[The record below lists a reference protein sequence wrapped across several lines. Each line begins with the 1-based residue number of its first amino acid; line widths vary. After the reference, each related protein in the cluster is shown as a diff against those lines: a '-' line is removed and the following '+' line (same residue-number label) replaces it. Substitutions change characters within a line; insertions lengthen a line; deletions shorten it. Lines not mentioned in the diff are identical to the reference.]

1 LFTILPKNF
10 SLGLKKLSLGHTI
23 SNFKLI
29 RAGRNMFSDWAGKWE
44 QLILDQKSRMYIV
57 QGDGGLNELAVNSSN
72 LDSKTVALIVD
83 IGTRAI
89 WIWHGKDV
97 GPKDKFVGARAARAL
112 RSVVGPKFRTM
123 SPISEGEESSDFSKV
138 FESGGVSEEPLAPS
152 DQLEDVPEEPLAP
165 PVQLEDATPSKEVI
179 EEVTNSVE
187 IDTSVSQP
195 VANKTELKIVE
206 PSEISLPSIDPEKV
220 RDLASFLISFV
231 LKQIYRVEPITSKT
245 KAHDLFRVSVE
256 GVQLCKLKI
265 QIQNTAISVLEAIFD
280 EKEEEESFFE
290 ELTDYLEMLQKI
302 SLSR

>member
-1 LFTILPKNF
+1 
-10 SLGLKKLSLGHTI
+10 
-23 SNFKLI
+23 
-29 RAGRNMFSDWAGKWE
+29 MFSDWAGKWE

-57 QGDGGLNELAVNSSN
+57 QGDGGLNELPVNSSN

-123 SPISEGEESSDFSKV
+123 SPIGEGEEPSDFSKV
-138 FESGGVSEEPLAPS
+138 FESGGVSEEPLARS
-152 DQLEDVPEEPLAP
+152 DQLEDVPEESITPPVQLEDVPKEPLAP
-165 PVQLEDATPSKEVI
+165 PVQLEDATSSKEVI

-195 VANKTELKIVE
+195 VTNKTESKIVE
-206 PSEISLPSIDPEKV
+206 PSEISLPSMDAEKV
-220 RDLASFLISFV
+220 RDLASLIISYT

-245 KAHDLFRVSVE
+245 KTHDLFRVSQE

-265 QIQNTAISVLEAIFD
+265 QIQNMTISVLEAIFD
-280 EKEEEESFFE
+280 EKEEEESFYE

-302 SLSR
+302 VLSR